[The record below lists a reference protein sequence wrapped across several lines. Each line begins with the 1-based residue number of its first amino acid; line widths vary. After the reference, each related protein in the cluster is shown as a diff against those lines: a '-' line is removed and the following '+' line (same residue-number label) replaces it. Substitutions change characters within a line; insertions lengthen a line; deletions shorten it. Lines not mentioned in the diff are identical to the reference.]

1 MHWLHESACPVAVL
15 DPQTVANVAK
25 LTAAIDMAKFHQA
38 TFVFLLGDMAAE
50 TIDCGVYESDT
61 SAGTYTA
68 LSGKQATQL
77 AAHASNNDNKQ
88 IVITVRS
95 EELSSGKRYLKG
107 RMVTG
112 NTTGGPACIVAY
124 ADPRFGPATD
134 DKAGGIVQVV
144 T

>member
-1 MHWLHESACPVAVL
+1 MQWLHETAAPVAVL

-25 LTAAIDMAKFHQA
+25 LTAAVDMAKFAQA

-50 TIDCGVYESDT
+50 TIDCGVYECADSG
-61 SAGTYTA
+61 GTYTA

-88 IVITVRS
+88 VVITVRS
-95 EELSSGKRYLKG
+95 EELSTGKRYLKG
-107 RMVTG
+107 RMI
-112 NTTGGPACIVAY
+112 TGGSTGGSACIVALGES
-124 ADPRFGPATD
+124 RLGPATD
-134 DKAGGIVQVV
+134 DKASSVVQVV